1 MATACKSQS
10 LKFADVIAAEEA
22 TITKTLPTL
31 IEEAEKAHALI
42 EERKEQ
48 AAEAEGRLNGYR
60 RKLGTG
66 SVDFTPADYAA
77 AFHGVEYA
85 RLLAEGQERAAKRLR
100 ESLPNGDKRLAVLVA
115 EAVERVM
122 PYAVEVIPSFI
133 RPDEAPED
141 LATGPVIVVTQDGK
155 ATEKGGVLGAGI
167 TIRSFRLPH
176 FQQIDKRDVEQ
187 EFEARGWY
195 IPADRIY
202 QNTERQDGFMVD
214 VIKMQE
220 LRAYASTPAIA
231 KDPDNMAVSSVVSSL
246 SAEIVRAFPVQ
257 GEMTGGVTFQPGGGM
272 RNHIMGA
279 DVRNKRFKVA
289 KNGNDRRVTV
299 EAEYEL
305 KGFAPNVTEGAL
317 LDAVTKGTRA
327 MPDRFFAGVGVV
339 EKVSTSETPSPD
351 LRVIG
356 VRVELVSVLG

>member
-1 MATACKSQS
+1 MAKTATPKT
-10 LKFADVIAAEEA
+10 FASIIAAEEA
-22 TITKTLPTL
+22 EMTKTLPAL
-31 IEEAEKAHALI
+31 VKEAEEAHALI

-48 AAEAEGRLNGYR
+48 AAEAEGRLNDYR

-66 SVDFTPADYAA
+66 SVDFTPADYAE

-85 RLLAEGQERAAKRLR
+85 RLLAEGQERTAKRLR

-115 EAVERVM
+115 HAVERVM

-133 RPDEAPED
+133 RPAEAPEN
-141 LATGPVIVVTQDGK
+141 LVTGPVIVVTQDGK
-155 ATEKGGVLGAGI
+155 AIEKGGVLGAGI
-167 TIRSFRLPH
+167 TIRNFRLPH
-176 FQQIDKRDVEQ
+176 FQQIDKRDVER

-231 KDPDNMAVSSVVSSL
+231 KDPDNMAISSVVSSL

-272 RNHIMGA
+272 RNHLMGA

-317 LDAVTKGTRA
+317 LDAAAKGTRA
-327 MPDRFFAGVGVV
+327 MPGRFFAGVGVAD
-339 EKVSTSETPSPD
+339 KVSTFETHSPD

-356 VRVELVSVLG
+356 FRVELVSVVG